1 MASRPSDESKADIY
15 LISAYAV
22 HEDDDLPKEDSR
34 NWDSFPVSSRSSPPP
49 PPSSKRRRSSARGW
63 VGTLVRLVGGGLR
76 AGFRGLDG
84 QLAPFR
90 PTSPRAVILVLA
102 LLKFALTYKL
112 TIQSMPIMR
121 LIEDHICHQH
131 YRLGPEEQIPEMKCK
146 VDEVQRDL
154 AWLNGWLA
162 LVGAVVNMTVAF
174 PYGVLSDRIGRKA
187 GMLLAYAG
195 TLGAFIWGPF
205 VLARFPEASIY
216 LLLAGIFFFLIG
228 GGVVV
233 VFNNLYAMAADVSTA
248 ADRASNFVFL
258 SVGAVTGGLL
268 GPLTAGLMMERNG
281 PWAPIRLMFLVV
293 PVILFL
299 MMLLPETLRGGG
311 GGGGAGRSA
320 GSPPRKRP
328 ALGAAV
334 GEALNNGLHELRELV
349 SILRDRNVVLCLAP
363 SLVQGPI
370 GASHGQTLPQ
380 YISKY
385 FGWTLA
391 QTTFLMSPLGLGHLA
406 VLLAL
411 PWLSKII
418 VDPRGR
424 FRRTSCG
431 KDALLARTS
440 YFMIAAGALIGGLSR
455 DVFVFAAGLVVTTFG
470 SASFPISRALITG
483 FVDPEHTSRLYA
495 LTSMADTLGS
505 PLGGPVL
512 AWAFSVGLE
521 KKGGWKGLP
530 WFYVF
535 FLATGAWAALMLVR
549 EPRRNDAIRL
559 ESEDDIERMGYKPVA
574 GDEPR

>member
-1 MASRPSDESKADIY
+1 MASRPSEESKADHY
-15 LISAYAV
+15 LVSAYAV
-22 HEDDDLPKEDSR
+22 HEGDDDLPKEDSGD
-34 NWDSFPVSSRSSPPP
+34 WDSFPVPSRSST
-49 PPSSKRRRSSARGW
+49 PPSSKRRRSPARGW

-112 TIQSMPIMR
+112 TMQSMPLMR

-131 YRLGPEEQIPEMKCK
+131 YRLRPEEQIPEMRCK

-162 LVGAVVNMTVAF
+162 LVGAVVNMTVAV

-195 TLGAFIWGPF
+195 TLGSLLWGPF

-216 LLLAGIFFFLIG
+216 LLLAGIFFFLVG

-248 ADRASNFVFL
+248 ADRASNFVML
-258 SVGAVTGGLL
+258 SVGAVSGGLL
-268 GPLTAGLMMERNG
+268 GPLTAGVMMERHG
-281 PWAPIRLMFLVV
+281 PWAPVRLMFLVV
-293 PVILFL
+293 PVVLLL

-311 GGGGAGRSA
+311 GGRSA

-328 ALGAAV
+328 GLGAAV
-334 GEALNNGLHELRELV
+334 GEALGNGLHELRELA

-363 SLVQGPI
+363 SLVQAPI
-370 GASHGQTLPQ
+370 AASHGQTLPQ

-391 QTTFLMSPLGLGHLA
+391 QTTFLLSPLGLGHLA

-411 PWLSKII
+411 PRLSRII

-424 FRRTSCG
+424 LRRTSCG
-431 KDALLARTS
+431 KDALLARAS
-440 YFMIAAGALIGGLSR
+440 YLMIAAGALIGGLSR
-455 DVFVFAAGLVVTTFG
+455 DVFVFAAGLAVATFG

-559 ESEDDIERMGYKPVA
+559 GSEDDIEGMGYKPVA